1 MPTGPERTTAISETE
16 RHCNDEH
23 TTASASEA
31 PTPSRRQTLAAVG
44 SLSLGLTAG
53 CLDSVRYLGQT
64 RVPVEPEDP
73 EDDPK
78 ATPGEFHFLLEE
90 NDITVDEL
98 YHDTEAND
106 LILFYE
112 SDAENRTET
121 DNEIAL
127 IYRVF
132 RDGLVARGSDINH
145 LYTEVVNP
153 YEGQTH
159 GWGVNADWAREHK
172 NGEISDLDLWNAII
186 NTKVYAEGESPYNQ
200 TDADETEEPDDIE
213 DGGDEGDA
221 DDANDETDGTDDHD
235 DGTAGESDEE

>member
-1 MPTGPERTTAISETE
+1 MPTGPERTTATSEAE
-16 RHCNDEH
+16 RHRNDEH
-23 TTASASEA
+23 TTASASET

-53 CLDSVRYLGQT
+53 CLDSVRSIRYLGQT

-78 ATPGEFHFLLEE
+78 ATPGEFHFLLEK

-112 SDAENRTET
+112 SDAETKSET

-132 RDGLVARGSDINH
+132 SEGLIARGSDINH
-145 LYTEVVNP
+145 LYTEVVDP

-159 GWGVNADWAREHK
+159 GWGVNADWARQHQ

-200 TDADETEEPDDIE
+200 TDDGDETETGNESDGTDDE
-213 DGGDEGDA
+213 
-221 DDANDETDGTDDHD
+221 TDDHD
-235 DGTAGESDEE
+235 DGAAGESDEE